1 MHTYALTHVADEKLL
16 ADLASLVSADRQTTA
31 ILIAHIAEIDAR
43 DLFAPAAC
51 TSMHAYCVRVLH
63 LSEDAAFKR
72 IRAAR
77 AARKF
82 PVLFEA
88 VADGRLHLTAIG
100 LLAPHLTD
108 ANVDDLVAAATHN
121 TKLEVEMLLARLA
134 PRPDVPDALTPIVP
148 RAEPPCSD
156 RLVPEPVE
164 KPPTETPARVT
175 PLAPER
181 FALQLTISET
191 TRDKLERARA
201 LLRHANPSGDL
212 AEVVDRALDALLAQL
227 ERKKFGATS
236 RPRARRARQEAVT
249 ADTETADTETADTE
263 TADTDLAYVSNEVR
277 RAVYERD
284 GGQCTFMSESGER
297 CCERGFLQ
305 FDHRNPVCRGGQPT
319 VENLRLL
326 CGPHNRYEARRVLGT
341 AVVRA
346 GRARKAAATKTSAAV
361 ASRHEETPA
370 AAEVPD
376 DVALALRGLGF
387 RPDEVRFA
395 VAHAPNISE
404 DGAATTFDTRLR
416 AALATLTR
424 ARGGRAS
431 ECIAFA

>member
-31 ILIAHIAEIDAR
+31 MLLAHIAEIDAR

-108 ANVDDLVAAATHN
+108 ANVDELVTAATHK

-134 PRPDVPDALTPIVP
+134 PRPDMPDALTPIVP
-148 RAEPPCSD
+148 SAEPPCSD
-156 RLVPEPVE
+156 RLVPEPVA
-164 KPPTETPARVT
+164 KPPAETPARVT

-236 RPRARRARQEAVT
+236 RPRARKARPQAVSAEDAT
-249 ADTETADTETADTE
+249 AETA
-263 TADTDLAYVSNEVR
+263 DLAYVSAEVR
-277 RAVYERD
+277 RAVHERD
-284 GGQCTFMSESGER
+284 GEQCTFMSESGER

-305 FDHRNPVCRGGQPT
+305 LDHRNPVCRGGQPS

-326 CGPHNRYEARRVLGT
+326 CGAHNRYEARRVLGT

-361 ASRHEETPA
+361 ASGGGKPLA
-370 AAEVPD
+370 VAKVPD

-404 DGAATTFDTRLR
+404 DGAATTFDARLR
-416 AALATLTR
+416 TALAALRR